1 MDSYSRTVR
10 LLKVILPLAALGLL
24 STVFLL
30 SRGVDTTTTIPFAEH
45 DIKARIGDQQVT
57 APYFSG
63 TTSGGDEV
71 ILTAAVA
78 RPGGDGRPAEAEK
91 LLARVTMTGGQR
103 ITLTSEAGMV
113 DFAAQLATFI
123 GKVQISTTTGYEILS
138 ERLETELSGLAA
150 RSPGQISGTGP
161 IGTFTAGSMMME
173 SKIEGGA
180 IHTLF
185 KNGVKLVYDP
195 KQPER

>member
-1 MDSYSRTVR
+1 VDSYSRTVR

-30 SRGVDTTTTIPFAEH
+30 SRGVDTTATIPFAEH

-71 ILTAAVA
+71 ILTASVA
-78 RPGGDGRPAEAEK
+78 RPGGEGRPAEAEK
-91 LLARVTMTGGQR
+91 LIARVTMTGGQR

-113 DFAAQLATFI
+113 DFTGRLATFI
-123 GKVQISTTTGYEILS
+123 GNVQISTTTGYEILS

-150 RSPGQISGTGP
+150 RSPGEISGTGP
-161 IGTFTAGSMMME
+161 IGTFTAGSMLME
-173 SKIEGGA
+173 SKIEDGP

>member
-1 MDSYSRTVR
+1 MD
-10 LLKVILPLAALGLL
+10 
-24 STVFLL
+24 
-30 SRGVDTTTTIPFAEH
+30 
-45 DIKARIGDQQVT
+45 
-57 APYFSG
+57 
-63 TTSGGDEV
+63 
-71 ILTAAVA
+71 
-78 RPGGDGRPAEAEK
+78 
-91 LLARVTMTGGQR
+91 
-103 ITLTSEAGMV
+103 